1 LLAIFPILGADSGE
15 FIVEMHH
22 GGFFT
27 RTGVNRAY
35 VGGQVHCFDHCEAG
49 SWSPVWFNELL
60 FMLHYLKNPNLKMY
74 WLLPG
79 KDISDGI
86 RLIFSDSDTLVMAS
100 LVGRVRTFVLYA
112 DHDDSLAG
120 LDWDDIVAN
129 PIRSL
134 PKVISHVEWECR
146 IGT

>member
-1 LLAIFPILGADSGE
+1 
-15 FIVEMHH
+15 
-22 GGFFT
+22 
-27 RTGVNRAY
+27 
-35 VGGQVHCFDHCEAG
+35 
-49 SWSPVWFNELL
+49 
-60 FMLHYLKNPNLKMY
+60 MLHYPKNPNLKMY
-74 WLLPG
+74 WLLPR

-129 PIRSL
+129 PISSL
-134 PKVISHVEWECR
+134 PKVMSPYRV
-146 IGT
+146 GV